1 MTQTSTKRKNTLI
14 ISVVVI
20 TLIVSSIV
28 TVTLFFLNDSNQ
40 KDNVIVSGKVV
51 STGVFTMFPTS
62 LQTLEFT
69 DTQTGTKT
77 SYNFQFP
84 PQSPNSS
91 GNYSVTL
98 KNGHTYSV
106 TLSYYFVW
114 TLGDNPPDS
123 VDTTLHTENFGTFT
137 VHAPEGKTS
146 VSQRFP
152 IK

>member
-28 TVTLFFLNDSNQ
+28 MVTLFFLNDSNQ

-106 TLSYYFVW
+106 TLGYYLIVSIHGNM
-114 TLGDNPPDS
+114 TSG
-123 VDTTLHTENFGTFT
+123 TTLYTENFGTFT